1 VRLTRRDAL
10 VSLAAGGAVAGGL
23 SLSAAHAARTLE
35 FDDDGDDPLSGPEVA
50 TAVAVADAVYP
61 SAVEGVPAFVEA
73 YVGRLRPS
81 RRDAVGAAAAGL
93 DRRARDAY
101 GAPFATLSRGDRE
114 TLLREVGVD
123 RVVSKPEGTLAERIR
138 YHLVNTLLYAL
149 FTSPTGSELVGI
161 ENPVGHPGGYDTYG
175 EEP

>member
-23 SLSAAHAARTLE
+23 SLSASHAARTLE
-35 FDDDGDDPLSGPEVA
+35 FDDDDPLTEAEVA

-81 RRDAVGAAAAGL
+81 RREAVGAAAGGL

-114 TLLREVGVD
+114 TLLREIGVD